1 MARGIDE
8 RRNTVRSGERRQVRA
23 LATRP
28 TERCAVYVLAVVAA
42 LTAGGC
48 AVGGSTRESA
58 RSSSCASAV
67 QWNGNI
73 YFGNALAM
81 PHGRRVGTGTIP
93 PCESGDDPRRV
104 PLNRLRGV
112 NPTVALAVAGDHD
125 SVFLAEGFFPQLAGH
140 PVHEAIR
147 RRRGPL
153 LRPRRCRGRFE
164 RTGTVTAVRPLLLR
178 SGRDNV
184 AIELYAD
191 TRITGFLRAGEP
203 YLQVG
208 DRIVVRGRVCAE
220 RTMFGDRI
228 RPAG

>member
-8 RRNTVRSGERRQVRA
+8 RRSIVRSGESRLVRA

-28 TERCAVYVLAVVAA
+28 TERCGVSVLAVVAA

-48 AVGGSTRESA
+48 ALGGSTREPA

-67 QWNGNI
+67 QWNGNT
-73 YFGNALAM
+73 YFGNSLAM

-93 PCESGDDPRRV
+93 PCENGGTARRV
-104 PLNRLRGV
+104 SLNRLRGV

-125 SVFLAEGFFPQLAGH
+125 TVFLAEGFFPQLASH
-140 PVHEAIR
+140 PVHEAIQR
-147 RRRGPL
+147 RSGPL
-153 LRPRRCRGRFE
+153 PRPRHCRNQFE
-164 RTGTVTAVRPLLLR
+164 RTGTVTAVQPLLLR
-178 SGRDNV
+178 SGRDDV

-208 DRIVVRGRVCAE
+208 DRIIVRGRVCAG
-220 RTMFGDRI
+220 RTLFGDRI
-228 RPAG
+228 RPAR